1 MVAAPTL
8 DSALCKR
15 QNEPIGGIMKFI
27 IIALLA
33 LPAYAANDSVAVF
46 LRPEKSV
53 ILINERGADSRLQ
66 RLIKAFGPDK
76 ELLWES
82 PDKVIRLNC
91 ARNDSAATC
100 TIRLLPS
107 INVQIENKRV
117 FARAPIEGVSDLD
130 LTWESSRYNR
140 FNLRIAYG
148 SIDLTGQ
155 KP

>member
-1 MVAAPTL
+1 
-8 DSALCKR
+8 
-15 QNEPIGGIMKFI
+15 MKFI
-27 IIALLA
+27 IIALFG
-33 LPAYAANDSVAVF
+33 LPAFAATDSVAVF

-53 ILINERGADSRLQ
+53 ILINERGAQSRLQ
-66 RLIKAFGPDK
+66 QLIKAFGPDK

-82 PDKVIRLNC
+82 HDKVIRLNC
-91 ARNDSAATC
+91 ARNDNAATC

-130 LTWESSRYNR
+130 LTWESSRFNR
-140 FNLRIAYG
+140 FNVKIGHG
-148 SIDLTGQ
+148 SINLTGQ